1 MSSLVTLEV
10 NQPEWK
16 KASEEV
22 FIGKDILE
30 LLSTSMYV
38 EPLSLYREYVQNAA
52 DSLESSKSEVLE
64 HPYPYDVEIRID
76 PQLRN
81 IRITDRGPGLSAR
94 EFYRRLTAIGGSVK
108 RGTKLRGFRG
118 VGRLA
123 GLAFC
128 QELIFRTRSNRNEQ
142 VHELRWDTRKV
153 RSVLRSSDTSLSLAQ
168 IVAEAVDTRSMKAS
182 TEPSHFFE
190 VELRNVVRHRDDR
203 LLDSG
208 AVAAYL
214 EQVAPVP
221 FHPDFKHGETITQF
235 LRDQGV
241 NLHPLSIHIEGERQI
256 YRPHRNV
263 VSFGNGK
270 SMEVGEPETFVLQDR
285 NGDTSAVSWILH
297 HSYLGSLP
305 KSSNVAGWRMR
316 SGNIQV
322 GGEAILEGLF
332 PESRFNGWTIAETH
346 VVDSKVVPNGR
357 RDNYEHSAYLTD
369 LLTRLTPY
377 ARLIANLCRS
387 NSIARNAHQKVESD
401 LLKLEEKLQVASKP
415 RTPGFVVTAFQ
426 SEFASAQPSLV
437 KATSKGLFDTPAGER
452 LRSRLRKLESK
463 AAVLAEKG
471 ERSNPL
477 SDFPAKEREVLR
489 QVIEAIHI
497 IQGETQEADTLVG
510 KVLARLR
517 RQRSGKFSKK

>member
-10 NQPEWK
+10 KQPEWK
-16 KASEEV
+16 KTSEEV

-52 DSLESSKSEVLE
+52 DSLESSKFEVQVHSLT
-64 HPYPYDVEIRID
+64 HDVEISID
-76 PQLRN
+76 RKLRN

-94 EFYRRLTAIGGSVK
+94 EFYRRLTAIGGSTK
-108 RGTKLRGFRG
+108 RGTKQRGFRG

-128 QELIFRTRSNRNEQ
+128 QELIFRTRSNGNER

-153 RSVLRSSDTSLSLAQ
+153 RSMLSAPDASLSLAQ
-168 IVAEAVDTRSMKAS
+168 IVAEAVDTRGVKAS

-190 VELRNVVRHRDDR
+190 VELVNVVRHRDDR
-203 LLDSG
+203 LLDSR

-221 FHPDFKHGETITQF
+221 FHPDFKHGETISHF
-235 LRDQGV
+235 LLDQGV
-241 NLHPLSIHIEGERQI
+241 NLHPLSIHIEGEGKI
-256 YRPHRNV
+256 HRPHRNAI
-263 VSFGNGK
+263 SLGNGK
-270 SMEVGEPETFVLQDR
+270 SMEVGEPETFVLRDR

-305 KSSNVAGWRMR
+305 KSNHVAGWRMR

-322 GGEAILEGLF
+322 GGEAILEDLF

-357 RDNYEHSAYLTD
+357 RDNYEHSAHLTD

-387 NSIARNAHQKVESD
+387 SSIARNAHQKVESD
-401 LLKLEEKLQVASKP
+401 LLKLEGKFKVASKP
-415 RTPGFVVTAFQ
+415 RTPGFVVTEFQ

-437 KATSKGLFDTPAGER
+437 KAMSKGLFDTPDGER
-452 LRSRLRKLESK
+452 LRSRLRKLETK
-463 AAVLAEKG
+463 AAALAETEEG
-471 ERSNPL
+471 SDPL

-489 QVIEAIHI
+489 QVIEAIHV
-497 IQGETQEADTLVG
+497 IQGQTQEADTLVG

-517 RQRSGKFSKK
+517 RQRSGTSSKK